1 MYTEPTKHTDADE
14 EFDDDSDEKNLCD
27 EDLRV
32 YCNDPDLEAYGPV
45 LQPLDHAS
53 LIVKVTEDE
62 NCSICMKH
70 YTFVSVQLKTC
81 GHFSHYRCLHDWFNG
96 TSPNSNLCPECHARI
111 CKRKKVRF
119 AGDGDDEMDGVEYDD
134 VYGIEIEMDEGESD
148 WESGDEGQ

>member
-14 EFDDDSDEKNLCD
+14 EPDDDSDEENLCD

-32 YCNDPDLEAYGPV
+32 YCNDPDLETYGPV
-45 LQPLDHAS
+45 LQPLHHAS

-62 NCSICMKH
+62 NCGICMEH

-81 GHFSHYRCLHDWFNG
+81 GHFLHYRCLHDWFNG
-96 TSPNSNLCPECHARI
+96 TSPNSNLCPECRARI

-134 VYGIEIEMDEGESD
+134 VYGIDIEMDEWESD